1 MKDKSIKE
9 SATGLDRLSTQMET
23 FIKANSRMGSGV
35 ALDCAGLDL
44 QDLFTEEN
52 GEMTNLKAMEP
63 YLLFQT
69 RSLRQD
75 LMVLKLWTD
84 NSKFYSQTESSMK
97 ATVRIVSATKLVCN
111 TMLTGIIT
119 TESG

>member
-1 MKDKSIKE
+1 
-9 SATGLDRLSTQMET
+9 LSTQMET

-75 LMVLKLWTD
+75 LMVIK
-84 NSKFYSQTESSMK
+84 
-97 ATVRIVSATKLVCN
+97 
-111 TMLTGIIT
+111 
-119 TESG
+119 